1 MSESGEFT
9 VLLGSTA
16 NDPSTVASGKA
27 IAAASIADMKAA
39 RSDVLPA
46 SLDHLNI
53 VLNAND
59 LGLYDPM
66 ELASWAVCLQDGS
79 TVTVSVLGDSNANVD
94 AIHSSFLLA
103 GLKGV
108 SERREADG
116 SRIFT
121 ASRPSSTAKSS
132 SSGAKALPKRAAI
145 SVSLDLEDDLID
157 EDVLL
162 TGDSLAPPPAMEATA
177 ATGDDCGGR
186 TGTSWDD
193 SVVSLFVAN
202 LP

>member
-1 MSESGEFT
+1 MAESGKFT

-27 IAAASIADMKAA
+27 VAAASSADMKAA

-46 SLDHLNI
+46 SLDHLDI

-66 ELASWAVCLQDGS
+66 ELASWAKCLQDGS

-94 AIHSSFLLA
+94 AIHSSFFLA

-132 SSGAKALPKRAAI
+132 TGAKALPKKAAI

-177 ATGDDCGGR
+177 TAGDDCGGR
-186 TGTSWDD
+186 TGTYI
-193 SVVSLFVAN
+193 LG
-202 LP
+202 